1 MHCFITGSGGFIGYH
16 LTAKYLKEGRP
27 VVGLDNFNN
36 YYDVK
41 LKKERYKKLSEISQN
56 YKTEFIQI
64 KGDLEDKSKIQEIFK
79 QYKPSIVIHLAAQ
92 AGVRYSIENPSA
104 YISSNIVGFSNILD
118 GCIKHNVKHLVYASS
133 SSVYGG
139 NTDFPFSEK
148 KGVDHPISMYAA
160 TKKSNELMAHV
171 NSHLYELPTTGLRF
185 FTVYGPWGR
194 PDMALFKFTKNIL
207 NRKPIEVFNNGNLVR
222 DFTYIDDIVESM
234 TRVVEKYPISN
245 QKFDTTYPDP
255 STSWAPFRIF
265 NIGNSEPNSLLDYVE
280 AIENELNIKAK
291 RKYLPLQTG
300 DLPATESN
308 CSALESYVGFKP
320 NTSIKYGIKQFIN
333 WYKVFYSK
341 K

>member
-41 LKKERYKKLSEISQN
+41 LKQERYKKLSEISQN
-56 YKTEFIQI
+56 YRTEFIQI
-64 KGDLEDKSKIQEIFK
+64 KGDLEDKNKIEEIFRK
-79 QYKPSIVIHLAAQ
+79 YKPNIVIHLAAQ

-118 GCIKHNVKHLVYASS
+118 GCINHNVKHLVYASS

-171 NSHLYELPTTGLRF
+171 YSHLYGLPTTGLRF

-234 TRVVEKYPISN
+234 TRVVEKYPTAN
-245 QKFDTTYPDP
+245 QKFDTSYPDP

-265 NIGNSEPNSLLDYVE
+265 NIGNSNPTSLMDYIS
-280 AIENELNIKAK
+280 AIEDALDIKAIIS
-291 RKYLPLQTG
+291 YLPMQDG
-300 DLPATESN
+300 DLQKTAADTTLLKSWIN
-308 CSALESYVGFKP
+308 FKP
-320 NTSIKYGIKQFIN
+320 KTSINVGINSFVS
-333 WYKVFYSK
+333 WYKSFYK
-341 K
+341 I